1 MSGKFVNKIKSNP
14 KKYLNQAILILAGN
28 FIFALG
34 VNQIITPMNLYNGG
48 FTGIAQLTRIFL
60 IDFVGIPQIP
70 GVDYLGIIYFIVN
83 VPLFFYGYK
92 VMGKEFCITSL
103 ISIMVASLA
112 MSIVPVATKPL
123 FDNYLAACLVG
134 GVIAGTGA
142 GLVLRGGTS
151 GGGQDIIGVCLSKT
165 HPNFSVGKIS
175 IAINCLIYIVC
186 LMMFNIE
193 IVIYSFIYAT
203 IIGISIDRVHIQNI
217 NVEAMIFTK
226 KVGISNEI
234 MEKLGRGVTRWEG
247 EGAYTREGTHV
258 LVTMI
263 SKYEIDRLMNIVK
276 SIDPQAFVVMNEGSR
291 VYGNFEKR
299 FDA

>member
-1 MSGKFVNKIKSNP
+1 MFRKYLDNPRKF
-14 KKYLNQAILILAGN
+14 LNQAILILAGN

-48 FTGIAQLTRIFL
+48 FTGIAQLLRIFL
-60 IDFVGIPQIP
+60 INYVGINQIP

-103 ISIMVASLA
+103 VSIMIASLA
-112 MSIVPVATKPL
+112 MAVVPVAKEPL

-175 IAINCLIYIVC
+175 IAINFAIYAVC
-186 LMMFNIE
+186 LAMFNIE
-193 IVIYSFIYAT
+193 IVIYSFIYST
-203 IIGISIDRVHIQNI
+203 IIGIAIDRVHIQNI

-226 KVGISNEI
+226 KAGISDEI
-234 MEKLGRGVTRWEG
+234 MTKLGRGVTRWEG
-247 EGAYTREGTHV
+247 EGAYTSEETHV
-258 LVTMI
+258 LVTII
-263 SKYEIDRLMNIVK
+263 SKYEIDTLMNLVRA
-276 SIDPQAFVVMNEGSR
+276 IDPQAFVVMNEGSR

>member
-247 EGAYTREGTHV
+247 EGAYTGEGTHV

-276 SIDPQAFVVMNEGSR
+276 IIDPQAFVVMNEGSR

>member
-247 EGAYTREGTHV
+247 EGAYTGEGTHV

>member
-247 EGAYTREGTHV
+247 EGAYTGEGTHV

-291 VYGNFEKR
+291 IYGNFEKR